1 LKKQTFG
8 DRLKLLR
15 EENGMT
21 LDQLII
27 ALNNRFP
34 DTLSDKSVL
43 SRYEAN
49 KTTPK
54 NIVIAETIAEF
65 FGVTLAYMMGRSE
78 SRYGEDEKCKEVPI
92 LGTIAAG
99 VPIASQEDRLG
110 EEVVSV
116 NEDVD
121 FCLKVRGDSMIGA
134 RIFNGDT
141 VFIHKQEEVEN
152 GEIAA
157 VQIDGE
163 EATLKRFYRDN
174 NRVLLHS
181 ENPTIPDMVFTA
193 KDKKMLRI
201 LGKVK
206 YVKFEAR

>member
-1 LKKQTFG
+1 M
-8 DRLKLLR
+8 LR
-15 EENGMT
+15 EENGMSM
-21 LDQLII
+21 DEFIV
-27 ALNNRFP
+27 ALNNKYP
-34 DTLSDKSVL
+34 GALSDKSVV
-43 SRYEAN
+43 SRYESN
-49 KTTPK
+49 TSSPKKITTVE
-54 NIVIAETIAEF
+54 IIADF
-65 FGVTLAYMMGRSE
+65 FGVSLAYMMGRSDN
-78 SRYGEDEKCKEVPI
+78 RYGDDEKCKEIPI

-99 VPIASQEDRLG
+99 IPIASQEDRIG
-110 EEVVSV
+110 EEIVPIDA
-116 NEDVD
+116 DVD

-134 RIFNGDT
+134 RIFDGDI

-163 EATLKRFYRDN
+163 EVTLKRFYKDN
-174 NRVLLHS
+174 NRILLHS
-181 ENPTIPDMVFTA
+181 ENPTIPDMIFTS